1 MKNNFFV
8 MDSDFHMMEPHNL
21 WDRYLDDR
29 FKAQA
34 PKITPNPH
42 VAGIVGMETVSVNG
56 KLPVSQSDPKAART
70 RADLRRRALS
80 QTPHYARA
88 LAREFDAE
96 THIEAMDIEGVDV
109 GIVYST
115 RGRQVLAIDE
125 LDPQFGA
132 ALARAYNNWAYD
144 YCQYNSQRLRLAAQL
159 DFHDA
164 VLAAEEARRAVE
176 KLGAVAVIG
185 NPNPINGRHLH
196 DPYFE
201 PLWNELERLDIPLGL
216 HPTGVSS
223 LQDNIGRRFIG
234 HPASSPITHSVRN
247 PIESLLA
254 FSSMAMGGVF
264 ERHPGLTVAYLE
276 SACGWLPWWLDRLD
290 DQWEK
295 LGPGCEV
302 TLSRK
307 PSEYFFRQCYIAAEP
322 DEAGLPGVISVIGD
336 DRIVISTDYPHD
348 DGLFPFAIDTFLS
361 QADLKE
367 ESKRKILWDNCARLY
382 RIPGL
387 LPDAKTLPL

>member
-34 PKITPNPH
+34 PKITANPH
-42 VAGIVGMETVSVNG
+42 VAGIIGMETVSVNG
-56 KLPVSQSDPKAART
+56 KLPVSQSDPNAART

-88 LAREFDAE
+88 LAREFDPE

-164 VLAAEEARRAVE
+164 ILAAEEARRAVE
-176 KLGAVAVIG
+176 NLGAVAVVG

-201 PLWNELERLDIPLGL
+201 PLWNELERLDVPLGL

-264 ERHPGLTVAYLE
+264 EQSPGPYRRVSGKRLRLASVVART
-276 SACGWLPWWLDRLD
+276 S
-290 DQWEK
+290 
-295 LGPGCEV
+295 
-302 TLSRK
+302 
-307 PSEYFFRQCYIAAEP
+307 
-322 DEAGLPGVISVIGD
+322 
-336 DRIVISTDYPHD
+336 
-348 DGLFPFAIDTFLS
+348 
-361 QADLKE
+361 
-367 ESKRKILWDNCARLY
+367 
-382 RIPGL
+382 
-387 LPDAKTLPL
+387 

>member
-21 WDRYLDDR
+21 WDRYLEDR

-88 LAREFDAE
+88 LAREFDPE

-115 RGRQVLAIDE
+115 RGRQVLAIDD

-159 DFHDA
+159 RADGRY
-164 VLAAEEARRAVE
+164 VLQVDHEALNVRSGPLRKQFLTWRPREREDCSPKSTGAHYGARR
-176 KLGAVAVIG
+176 
-185 NPNPINGRHLH
+185 
-196 DPYFE
+196 
-201 PLWNELERLDIPLGL
+201 
-216 HPTGVSS
+216 
-223 LQDNIGRRFIG
+223 
-234 HPASSPITHSVRN
+234 
-247 PIESLLA
+247 
-254 FSSMAMGGVF
+254 
-264 ERHPGLTVAYLE
+264 
-276 SACGWLPWWLDRLD
+276 
-290 DQWEK
+290 
-295 LGPGCEV
+295 
-302 TLSRK
+302 RK
-307 PSEYFFRQCYIAAEP
+307 Y
-322 DEAGLPGVISVIGD
+322 
-336 DRIVISTDYPHD
+336 
-348 DGLFPFAIDTFLS
+348 
-361 QADLKE
+361 
-367 ESKRKILWDNCARLY
+367 
-382 RIPGL
+382 
-387 LPDAKTLPL
+387 